1 MSSETATANI
11 NKISKQVQNLFDNV
25 KKYASVH
32 GYKHDSFGQIEILN
46 NNSWWKDFS
55 FSDFLTNVAKHMR
68 LGPMIARE
76 R

>member
-1 MSSETATANI
+1 MSAEVAAANI
-11 NKISKQVQNLFDNV
+11 RKISEQVKNLFDNV
-25 KKYASVH
+25 KKYASLH
-32 GYKHDSFGQIEILN
+32 GYNHDSFGQIEILN

-55 FSDFLTNVAKHMR
+55 FSNFLTKVAKHMR